1 MRTASPALSPILSPP
16 TPLSPKE
23 IKSIHQIHHL
33 ERRFKWHDIFPN
45 AAALWQAANASG
57 ILGKAHMYVQ
67 AF

>member
-1 MRTASPALSPILSPP
+1 MRTASPALSPILFPP

-45 AAALWQAANASG
+45 AAAL
-57 ILGKAHMYVQ
+57 
-67 AF
+67 